1 MRDEICFH
9 TVLYILLTLTSISI
23 IFTRSGSLFIHTM
36 KLIIIGTLLGFITP
50 SNSFAPAVLQ
60 QLAQKSDRNTNLYGL
75 SNVNDYFNSFNNN
88 DDGNRDQPKS
98 KEPGQGSAY
107 AQTNDYFASFNKPKT
122 DDTNTDSTE
131 KWHGNDNFGLNNYS
145 NDKRQSK
152 DEKEKFIPKSYQPQH
167 MTTLEIE
174 EYNNARLCPKMLLTQ
189 CAIQSFSYLL
199 EECRDPHSGKWLE
212 EFLEVE
218 GLQNY
223 HGNGAFN
230 ITKYPTWD
238 SLLLDVIHQPNG
250 EYVFSDMFML
260 EVSQQYI
267 TKF

>member
-1 MRDEICFH
+1 
-9 TVLYILLTLTSISI
+9 
-23 IFTRSGSLFIHTM
+23 M
-36 KLIIIGTLLGFITP
+36 KLKIIGTLFLLGFITQ
-50 SNSFAPAVLQ
+50 SSGFAPAAL
-60 QLAQKSDRNTNLYGL
+60 QLAQKSDRNTNLFGL
-75 SNVNDYFNSFNNN
+75 SNVNDYFNSFNKNDDDDAANN
-88 DDGNRDQPKS
+88 DQSKS

-107 AQTNDYFASFNKPKT
+107 AQTNDYFASLNKPGLG
-122 DDTNTDSTE
+122 DTNTDSTE

-145 NDKRQSK
+145 SDKRQPT
-152 DEKEKFIPKSYQPQH
+152 DEQKKFTPKSYQPQH

-189 CAIQSFSYLL
+189 CAIQSFCYLL

-218 GLQNY
+218 GLKNY

-238 SLLLDVIHQPNG
+238 SVLLDVIHQPNG
-250 EYVFSDMFML
+250 EL
-260 EVSQQYI
+260 
-267 TKF
+267 T